1 MLCVA
6 RTFLIRTGRK
16 RQTDQQSVCKPGS
29 VLLFLKKPNHP
40 FFIKEVSVIY
50 LSRMSPYKL

>member
-1 MLCVA
+1 MLLFRLSIVS
-6 RTFLIRTGRK
+6 K
-16 RQTDQQSVCKPGS
+16 KKQSVCKPGS